1 MELQG
6 VQSSMAQNPAMR
18 AHSRTLTDEQKTQLE
33 EILAKYDP
41 ENMTEDDQK
50 ALMEELKDA
59 KIPMGKD
66 TGEILEKAGFERPS
80 GPPPP
85 PPGPPPQESDTSN
98 ALSTSFVKLMDQFQ
112 SGDISEE
119 NFLEQLNTLKEQ
131 ILNGTGNV
139 IDTTA

>member
-6 VQSSMAQNPAMR
+6 IQSSLVQNATQRMQ
-18 AHSRTLTDEQKTQLE
+18 SRNLTDEQKTQLE

-41 ENMTEDDQK
+41 ENMTAEDQK

-66 TGEILEKAGFERPS
+66 TSEIMEKAGFSRPS

-85 PPGPPPQESDTSN
+85 PPPSQESDTDNSIN
-98 ALSTSFVKLMDQFQ
+98 ATFVKLMDQFQ
-112 SGDISEE
+112 SGEITEE
-119 NFLEQLNTLKEQ
+119 SFLDQLNDLKDQ

>member
-6 VQSSMAQNPAMR
+6 IQSSLVQNATQRMQ
-18 AHSRTLTDEQKTQLE
+18 SRNLTDEQKTQLE

-41 ENMTEDDQK
+41 ENMTEEDQK

-59 KIPMGKD
+59 KISMGKD
-66 TGEILEKAGFERPS
+66 TSEIMEKAGFSRPS

-85 PPGPPPQESDTSN
+85 PPPSQESDTDNTIN
-98 ALSTSFVKLMDQFQ
+98 ATFVKLMDQFQ
-112 SGDISEE
+112 SGEISEE
-119 NFLEQLNTLKEQ
+119 SFLDQLNDLKDQ
-131 ILNGTGNV
+131 ILNGAGNV